1 LSPTEA
7 GAAAGPAPEA
17 RLTPREVVLVFAVV
31 LATVLEII
39 DTSIVN
45 VALPDMMGSL
55 GATLDEVDW
64 VITGYMVSNVVVIP
78 MTAWL
83 AARFGRKRYF
93 VASILFF
100 TAASFLCGMAR
111 TLPEL
116 VVFRVLQGLGGGA
129 LLATSQSIMVETFP
143 ASRQG
148 VGQALFGVGAML
160 GPSLGPTLGGWI
172 TDNWSWPWIFFVNV
186 PLGLLAALLCATQLR
201 DPPYLRARKRVRVDA
216 PGIAFLVVG
225 VACLQFVLERGHRDD
240 WFESR
245 RLSVLA
251 LTAAVALVAFV
262 ARELTTPRPVVELR
276 VLRRRAL
283 AVGCTY
289 GVLMGVGLYG
299 STFLFPVYTQSLLGW
314 TAWSSGVAILPSSLA
329 TAITM
334 VVTGRLV
341 YRTGPRPLFAFGAVI
356 FSVAMLA
363 ASRWTLQS
371 GASDLFWPMVG
382 RGVGLGAMFVPL
394 STSALRSLPP
404 QEVPQGAALY
414 SLFRQ
419 LGGSFGIAIITT
431 VLAHRATA
439 HRARLVEGMGWLDPV
454 ASGGL
459 TSMTAAFQQRGLD
472 FASARGVATA
482 ALDRLVGAQSSLE
495 AFQDVYAWIA
505 LGFVMSLPLVFG
517 FARRVP
523 VQLSPVGPPAR
534 SPD

>member
-1 LSPTEA
+1 LSPPEA
-7 GAAAGPAPEA
+7 GAGPTPEA
-17 RLTPREVVLVFAVV
+17 RLNPREIVLAFAVV

-129 LLATSQSIMVETFP
+129 LL
-143 ASRQG
+143 
-148 VGQALFGVGAML
+148 
-160 GPSLGPTLGGWI
+160 
-172 TDNWSWPWIFFVNV
+172 
-186 PLGLLAALLCATQLR
+186 CATQLR

-289 GVLMGVGLYG
+289 GVLKGVGLYG
-299 STFLFPVYTQSLLGW
+299 STFLFLVYTQSLLGW

-505 LGFVMSLPLVFG
+505 LGFVLSLPLVLG

-523 VQLSPVGPPAR
+523 VQLSPVGPPVR